1 MLDDEPDIEN
11 EIDVYN
17 NLVKEEDY
25 QNDERQT
32 DTDAETGVKKFIEGF
47 TVDDPSKAM
56 ALASDTESQIEQ
68 NVYHCSD
75 CNINFP
81 SIQDHIDSCHKGQE
95 VIFQVRLI
103 LIYFIYDLSYIL
115 FHVTMCRLMQM

>member
-1 MLDDEPDIEN
+1 MYD
-11 EIDVYN
+11 
-17 NLVKEEDY
+17 NLVNEEDY
-25 QNDERQT
+25 INDERRT
-32 DTDAETGVKKFIEGF
+32 DTDAETGVKKFIEEF

-56 ALASDTESQIEQ
+56 QRASDTESQVEQ

-95 VIFQVRLI
+95 VVFQVCLI
-103 LIYFIYDLSYIL
+103 LNFYGSYSFYHMLIL
-115 FHVTMCRLMQM
+115 CAGY